1 MNFLSSIYIYNAK
14 MKEEDK
20 KVYDSALSDY
30 SIIIRSGGNS
40 LDQIKD
46 CIKAFEYFEDYEKC
60 KDLLEIL
67 KAYQSKRNNNEIGL
81 NPDGKKT
88 K

>member
-1 MNFLSSIYIYNAK
+1 MR
-14 MKEEDK
+14 EEDK

-46 CIKAFEYFEDYEKC
+46 CIKALEYFEDYEKC
-60 KDLLEIL
+60 QDLLEIL
-67 KAYQSKRNNNEIGL
+67 KTYQAKRNDSEIGL
-81 NPDGKKT
+81 NPNGKKT

>member
-1 MNFLSSIYIYNAK
+1 

-20 KVYDSALSDY
+20 KAYDSALSDY

-60 KDLLEIL
+60 EHLINVIKEID
-67 KAYQSKRNNNEIGL
+67 
-81 NPDGKKT
+81 NPT
-88 K
+88 A

>member
-1 MNFLSSIYIYNAK
+1 MNFQPNFYTYNVK
-14 MKEEDK
+14 MKKEDK

-30 SIIIRSGGNS
+30 SIIIRNGGNS

-46 CIKAFEYFEDYEKC
+46 CIKVLEYFEDYEKC

-67 KAYQSKRNNNEIGL
+67 KAYQAKRNNSETGL